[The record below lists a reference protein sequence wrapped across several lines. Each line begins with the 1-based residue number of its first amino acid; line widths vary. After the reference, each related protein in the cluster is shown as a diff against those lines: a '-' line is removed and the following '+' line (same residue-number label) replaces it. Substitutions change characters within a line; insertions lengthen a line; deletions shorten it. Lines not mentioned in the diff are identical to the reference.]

1 MEKNL
6 LIQYIIIAV
15 IVISSGFSLFKIIK
29 KNFASKKFKDDK
41 SGCDSNCG
49 CS

>member
-1 MEKNL
+1 MDTSL

-15 IVISSGFSLFKIIK
+15 IVIFAAYSLYKVIA
-29 KNFASKKFKDDK
+29 KNFSAKKFKK
-41 SGCDSNCG
+41 GKPGCDKDCG

>member
-15 IVISSGFSLFKIIK
+15 IVISSGYSLFKIIK
-29 KNFASKKFKDDK
+29 KNFAPSKFKNGK
-41 SGCDSNCG
+41 SGCDNDCG